1 MTHSKI
7 FNDLEKPH
15 TALTLVLMGDPKRF
29 TPAEWLMI
37 ESAEELLNEIRT
49 RLRHTSPQAP
59 CPRCR
64 ERLGLPPEEEIAAMS
79 EAEVL
84 RLLVTGNSKPRR
96 QRSR

>member
-1 MTHSKI
+1 
-7 FNDLEKPH
+7 
-15 TALTLVLMGDPKRF
+15 MGDPKRF

-37 ESAEELLNEIRT
+37 ESAEELFNEIRT

-64 ERLGLPPEEEIAAMS
+64 ERLGLPPEEEIAALS

-84 RLLVTGNSKPRR
+84 ALLVTGNSKPRR
-96 QRSR
+96 TRR